1 MCAGRRFT
9 EGAIRIGEFSPMKKL
24 MSVMLG
30 LVLVCT
36 TVSVT
41 FAQTTPKKSGKKKS
55 GKKKKGGMP
64 QKGGKGG
71 V

>member
-1 MCAGRRFT
+1 
-9 EGAIRIGEFSPMKKL
+9 MKKL

-64 QKGGKGG
+64 QKGHCGERH
-71 V
+71 